1 MANEHDRPVMRV
13 VRREERRRILA
24 RRMIATVPNE
34 RAQRGAQEV
43 LAYIQQEARTVI
55 PVSIPTDCDFYRV
68 LRSRY
73 LSDYLSSPSPT
84 TGTEAIERIG
94 RPFAGPAQSDDDWE
108 EGALSI
114 WNQQP
119 VPEAF
124 RRLRPGL
131 PAEVESATDILSL
144 RNWADLKIIDV
155 PFLLGHYNTSRDMDA
170 EVNIGGSNI
179 SQLMHWATGVKYSH
193 IRMND
198 LRELFLGYELW
209 HLEGWDGFMEDP
221 INDLIAEESGR
232 ILGTQLREA
241 SIRESNLARSLNSAF
256 ERARVWVGSLLRLR
270 RDELDRFLTSRTAK
284 RCRFHWNP
292 EKTFLA
298 WNGQT
303 IYGMLLRG
311 TSLDDVKQSDLVNR
325 FIGLYALIYEAVE
338 WERSH
343 NNRRISNTQ
352 LIESMARGDLNDVFE
367 RIARGQS
374 VPSSRHRDVYSIAQ
388 ER

>member
-1 MANEHDRPVMRV
+1 MVNGHDRPVMRV
-13 VRREERRRILA
+13 VSQEERRRRTL
-24 RRMIATVPNE
+24 ATVSPNE

-43 LAYIQQEARTVI
+43 LAYIKHEARVPITF
-55 PVSIPTDCDFYRV
+55 SIPTDCAFYRV

-84 TGTEAIERIG
+84 TGTQAIERIG
-94 RPFAGPAQSDDDWE
+94 RPFAGPAHSGDYWE
-108 EGALSI
+108 EGALST
-114 WNQQP
+114 WNRQP

-124 RRLRPGL
+124 RRLRPRL
-131 PAEVESATDILSL
+131 PAEIESATDILS
-144 RNWADLKIIDV
+144 RSNCTDLPIVDV
-155 PFLLGHYNTSRDMDA
+155 PFLLGPDNPSRAMDA
-170 EVNIGGSNI
+170 DVYGGGSNI
-179 SQLMHWATGVKYSH
+179 SQLMHWATGVKYSDTP
-193 IRMND
+193 MND

-209 HLEGWDGFMEDP
+209 HLEGWDGFLEDP

-232 ILGTQLREA
+232 ILGTQLRA
-241 SIRESNLARSLNSAF
+241 ATITESNLARSLNSAF
-256 ERARVWVGSLLRLR
+256 DRARVWVGSLLRLR

-284 RCRFHWNP
+284 ICRFHWDPNN
-292 EKTFLA
+292 TWLA

-311 TSLDDVKQSDLVNR
+311 TSLDDVKQSNLVDR
-325 FIGLYALIYEAVE
+325 FIGVYALIYEADE

-343 NNRRISNTQ
+343 NRRISSTP
-352 LIESMARGDLNDVFE
+352 LIESMARGDLDDVFE

-374 VPSSRHRDVYSIAQ
+374 VPSSRQSAVYSIAQ